1 MSADLRIMEGV
12 IQSEVDSH
20 NGRSE
25 RATQKAQ
32 DLPIK
37 VDAGVATDIITD
49 IMGTLDCSRSGFA
62 DKSKEFAENLEILL
76 KNTRKAKTL
85 PPSTSLKQRINSRKN
100 RRHEFNFR

>member
-12 IQSEVDSH
+12 IRSEVDSH
-20 NGRSE
+20 KGRSE

-49 IMGTLDCSRSGFA
+49 IMGTLDCSGSGFA

-76 KNTRKAKTL
+76 KQHQESEDTATQYFIKAKDQ
-85 PPSTSLKQRINSRKN
+85 LKEESSS
-100 RRHEFNFR
+100 

>member
-1 MSADLRIMEGV
+1 MSAELRIMEGV
-12 IQSEVDSH
+12 IQGQVDSH
-20 NGRSE
+20 KGRSE

-49 IMGTLDCSRSGFA
+49 IMGALDCSGSGFA

-76 KNTRKAKTL
+76 KKHQESDDTATQYFIKAKDQ
-85 PPSTSLKQRINSRKN
+85 LKEESSS
-100 RRHEFNFR
+100 